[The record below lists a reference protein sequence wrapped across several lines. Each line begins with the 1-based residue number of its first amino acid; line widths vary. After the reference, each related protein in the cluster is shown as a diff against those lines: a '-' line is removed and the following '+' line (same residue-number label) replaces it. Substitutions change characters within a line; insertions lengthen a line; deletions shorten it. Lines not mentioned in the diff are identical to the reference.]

1 MAILKPKLNNDQNT
15 NLNDKYELLQPW
27 SVPILRTKLPKK
39 IFDSFYAISE
49 STLKN
54 PNSKPYGHHLVGQ
67 IETEKQ
73 IDVTLLDNYGVNAYF
88 KHIVSR
94 FIIECKSQMLP
105 DKIEKVKKNTYDI
118 DIQSMWIVSQ
128 KPGEYNPL
136 HVHSNCQISGVL
148 YLKIPNM
155 LPSIKGDVEGDDGT
169 INFYSAGTR
178 DLQLSAP
185 SYQPYPKVGDLYI
198 FGAQQHHVVY
208 PYRSS
213 DVNAERRSISFN
225 VVYKDMP
232 GNYDFNQNIR
242 HEHEQR

>member
-1 MAILKPKLNNDQNT
+1 
-15 NLNDKYELLQPW
+15 
-27 SVPILRTKLPKK
+27 
-39 IFDSFYAISE
+39 
-49 STLKN
+49 
-54 PNSKPYGHHLVGQ
+54 
-67 IETEKQ
+67 
-73 IDVTLLDNYGVNAYF
+73 
-88 KHIVSR
+88 
-94 FIIECKSQMLP
+94 
-105 DKIEKVKKNTYDI
+105 
-118 DIQSMWIVSQ
+118 
-128 KPGEYNPL
+128 
-136 HVHSNCQISGVL
+136 
-148 YLKIPNM
+148 M

-208 PYRSS
+208 PYRST